1 MSNDFILRAMP
12 LIAGGVE
19 VTKKSFDGM
28 RGFRK
33 AGALDYME
41 GLAKMTKYFAWLQEG
56 IAGDFLVE
64 YWESPLAWE
73 EIAANAKE
81 ADSPHLR
88 WAREQIDLMTGGKA
102 DAVLDLTSELLS
114 DWPEKGGKT
123 GLALPAA
130 FALPILP
137 GKTALLKETIAEFNQ
152 GKSNADAQAHLRRLQ
167 TIRWISTL
175 QRMSGK
181 EYYVQYLELEK
192 DLPATAR
199 ILSQSD
205 NAYAKRMEE
214 KFKEFS
220 GVDFR
225 AGWPKSTLLAEL
237 KDFKG

>member
-1 MSNDFILRAMP
+1 MSKHFILRAMP

-19 VTKKSFDGM
+19 VTKKSFDEM

-88 WAREQIDLMTGGKA
+88 WAHEQITAMTGGKSEA
-102 DAVLDLTSELLS
+102 TLDVAFENLS

-123 GLALPAA
+123 GIGPPAA
-130 FALPILP
+130 FALRILP
-137 GKTALLKETIAEFNQ
+137 GKIDLLKETIAEYKQ
-152 GKSNADAQAHLRRLQ
+152 GSFKKDAEAHLKMLQ
-167 TIRWISTL
+167 YVRWISAL
-175 QRMSGK
+175 QRMDGND
-181 EYYVQYLELEK
+181 YYVQYLELEK

-199 ILSQSD
+199 ILSESD
-205 NAYAKRMEE
+205 NAYAKKMEE